1 MSSAGSL
8 FGSSKPSTATG
19 IFGSAATAS
28 ATPGQSKPGL
38 FGSLATTPASPA
50 QSKPGLF
57 GSLATTAAAPAQTST
72 TGGLFGSNAN
82 NQTQQGGNTGGGMF
96 GGAANQQSNQ
106 QSTGGGLFGA
116 NANAQPQQ
124 QQSQQATGGGLFG
137 APKTDQQTSNAGGLF
152 GASKPDTP
160 ASSALSLFGGAKPA
174 APSSNAGSVFGAPQ
188 ANPQSSSAASV
199 FGASK
204 PDTQTSSAASV
215 FGAPKTN
222 TQSANTGGLFGAPQT
237 TPTAS
242 TAASLFGAAK
252 TDTQPSTAASLFGA
266 AKTDTQPSNAGSL
279 FGQTQSKPSGGLLSG
294 QPQPQQAQP
303 TTQIPA
309 VQINY
314 DNLRPRTRF
323 DDLAK
328 PVQDEI
334 ALIDKGIQRVMKMK
348 DEIGQFMPQHE
359 RDVEQLSKD
368 VKFVETKF
376 KTVQVAL
383 NRDIQTVKIL
393 QDLTKKSI
401 TDAQLSF
408 KATDNL
414 KLPAHY
420 HQTGLFAGPTPAA
433 DSTKADSAMAHASAQ
448 DLITYFNRICDD
460 VEKYKKRL
468 DEYRSEIEK
477 DMPGVE
483 NGLYEQIRTLR
494 ERKSAGTGLAVQNQ
508 LTQVLS
514 AVRETGNAIIAQAGQ
529 IADTRE
535 RLSRLQAG
543 ILDSGIYAMGSG
555 MVR

>member
-38 FGSLATTPASPA
+38 FGSLSTTPESPA

-72 TGGLFGSNAN
+72 TGGPFGSNAN
-82 NQTQQGGNTGGGMF
+82 NQTQQGGSTGGGMF

-124 QQSQQATGGGLFG
+124 QQSQQAAGGGLFG

-152 GASKPDTP
+152 GASKPDTS

-174 APSSNAGSVFGAPQ
+174 APSSNAGSVFGA
-188 ANPQSSSAASV
+188 
-199 FGASK
+199 SK
-204 PDTQTSSAASV
+204 PDTQTSGVASV

-222 TQSANTGGLFGAPQT
+222 TQPANTGGLFGAPQT
-237 TPTAS
+237 TPTA
-242 TAASLFGAAK
+242 
-252 TDTQPSTAASLFGA
+252 STAASLFGA

-294 QPQPQQAQP
+294 QTQPQQAQS

-359 RDVEQLSKD
+359 KDVEQLSKD

-433 DSTKADSAMAHASAQ
+433 DSTKSDSAMAHASAQ

-514 AVRETGNAIIAQAGQ
+514 AVRETGSAIIAQAGQ

>member
-1 MSSAGSL
+1 
-8 FGSSKPSTATG
+8 
-19 IFGSAATAS
+19 
-28 ATPGQSKPGL
+28 
-38 FGSLATTPASPA
+38 
-50 QSKPGLF
+50 
-57 GSLATTAAAPAQTST
+57 
-72 TGGLFGSNAN
+72 
-82 NQTQQGGNTGGGMF
+82 
-96 GGAANQQSNQ
+96 
-106 QSTGGGLFGA
+106 
-116 NANAQPQQ
+116 
-124 QQSQQATGGGLFG
+124 
-137 APKTDQQTSNAGGLF
+137 
-152 GASKPDTP
+152 
-160 ASSALSLFGGAKPA
+160 
-174 APSSNAGSVFGAPQ
+174 
-188 ANPQSSSAASV
+188 
-199 FGASK
+199 
-204 PDTQTSSAASV
+204 
-215 FGAPKTN
+215 
-222 TQSANTGGLFGAPQT
+222 
-237 TPTAS
+237 
-242 TAASLFGAAK
+242 
-252 TDTQPSTAASLFGA
+252 
-266 AKTDTQPSNAGSL
+266 
-279 FGQTQSKPSGGLLSG
+279 
-294 QPQPQQAQP
+294 
-303 TTQIPA
+303 
-309 VQINY
+309 
-314 DNLRPRTRF
+314 
-323 DDLAK
+323 
-328 PVQDEI
+328 
-334 ALIDKGIQRVMKMK
+334 MK

-359 RDVEQLSKD
+359 KDVEQLSKD

-433 DSTKADSAMAHASAQ
+433 DSTKSDSAMAHASAQ

-543 ILDSGIYAMGSG
+543 ILDGGIYAMGSG